1 MSHQTVDIEA
11 DGNSHYSQPD
21 SGSPGPE
28 SAPLQLWQES
38 ILEMVGTAFFVYIS
52 LAGVHQ
58 AVLGSI
64 ASGSTVDQI
73 HISICFTLGLS
84 TGIVL
89 ALKSGAHLNSSVSFT
104 LWLDGQ
110 ITLQKFVCYV
120 FAQLVGGFLGA
131 LLVIVLYHS
140 RINRYSE
147 SNALIGSFGTLKDPT
162 NSLFASILDQIIG
175 SALLMFGIM
184 KAPDTKFKPLVIGLV
199 LGGLGLFQGSN
210 GFAFNLAR
218 DLAPRIASTI
228 IYGSN
233 AFTAESYW
241 FWVPMCMPFIGMP
254 IGYSLSKLI
263 R

>member
-1 MSHQTVDIEA
+1 MSHQPIDIQTPVDH
-11 DGNSHYSQPD
+11 HYSPQV
-21 SGSPGPE
+21 
-28 SAPLQLWQES
+28 SASETAEPLPLLHEAL
-38 ILEMVGTAFFVYIS
+38 LEMVGTAFFVYIS

-64 ASGSTVDQI
+64 SSGSTVDQI
-73 HISICFTLGLS
+73 HISICFALGLT

-104 LWLDGQ
+104 LWLGGQ

-120 FAQLVGGFLGA
+120 IAQLVGGFLGA
-131 LLVIVLYHS
+131 LLVIALYYS
-140 RINRYSE
+140 RIKHYTE

-162 NSLFASILDQIIG
+162 NSLFASILDQTIG

-184 KAPDTKFKPLVIGLV
+184 KAVDNKFKPFVIGLV

-228 IYGSN
+228 IYGSDP
-233 AFTAESYW
+233 FTVQSYW
-241 FWVPMCMPFIGMP
+241 FWVPMCMPFVGMP
-254 IGYSLSKLI
+254 IGYWLSKRI
-263 R
+263 